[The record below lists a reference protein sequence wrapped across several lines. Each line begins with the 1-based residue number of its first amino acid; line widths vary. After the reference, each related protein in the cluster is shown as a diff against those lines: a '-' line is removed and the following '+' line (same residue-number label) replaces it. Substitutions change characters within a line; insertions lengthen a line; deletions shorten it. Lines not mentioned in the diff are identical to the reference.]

1 MPLSARL
8 LAILHK
14 GLDSNI
20 RTTETK
26 QGWGNNSVKHL
37 PNTHEI

>member
-14 GLDSNI
+14 SLDSNI

-26 QGWGNNSVKHL
+26 QGLG
-37 PNTHEI
+37 E